1 MRASA
6 STSAAWPARLDAGR
20 ALRRSPRALAPRRP
34 RAAGDEGEAAGG
46 DAEVQESLVQLLRF
60 ETRKAAVS
68 QQLSDYV
75 ATETDNLRAIVEQA
89 RALWR
94 ACR

>member
-1 MRASA
+1 
-6 STSAAWPARLDAGR
+6 
-20 ALRRSPRALAPRRP
+20 
-34 RAAGDEGEAAGG
+34 
-46 DAEVQESLVQLLRF
+46 
-60 ETRKAAVS
+60 VS

>member
-1 MRASA
+1 MLASTSTSA
-6 STSAAWPARLDAGR
+6 STLWRGGARR
-20 ALRRSPRALAPRRP
+20 ALRRSPHALAPRRP
-34 RAAGDEGEAAGG
+34 RAAGNEGEASGG

-60 ETRKAAVS
+60 ETAKAAVS

-75 ATETDNLRAIVEQA
+75 ASETDNLRAIVEQA
-89 RALWR
+89 RALGR